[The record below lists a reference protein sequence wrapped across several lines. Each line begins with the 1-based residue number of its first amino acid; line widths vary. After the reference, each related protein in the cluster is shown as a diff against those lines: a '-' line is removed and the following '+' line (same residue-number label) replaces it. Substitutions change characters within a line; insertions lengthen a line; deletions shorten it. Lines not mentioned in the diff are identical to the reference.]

1 MREMASMIK
10 RFTFLTSFLHLCA
23 FAYCSQFYKLY
34 VTSFKRGRFFDIK
47 LIKYTRYIKK
57 WGNLYVTIRNWV
69 KFALWAL
76 LIGGLVNAVASL
88 IIRWDFYQ
96 PYLANGE
103 ISEFLAALVW
113 NIVLGVTMSVMAQAG
128 FFAYL
133 TLHQVGVNIFRTL
146 TLWNWIQILLIIIV
160 LVDIIVFRFAP
171 GANVAGDWIF
181 YGFLLAVLVG
191 VAIWT
196 AIKKI
201 KMTQKPHVLIS
212 TLFFMIVITSLE
224 WIIALMGRQDN
235 IDVYVA
241 LLLFPLVAVNAYQ
254 ILMLPKYNAQSEE
267 DRKRLEERRKA
278 RKETTKTV
286 KA

>member
-1 MREMASMIK
+1 M
-10 RFTFLTSFLHLCA
+10 
-23 FAYCSQFYKLY
+23 
-34 VTSFKRGRFFDIK
+34 
-47 LIKYTRYIKK
+47 
-57 WGNLYVTIRNWV
+57 TIRNWV
-69 KFALWAL
+69 KFAFWAL
-76 LIGGLVNAVASL
+76 VIGGLVNAVASL

-103 ISEFLAALVW
+103 ISEFLAAVVW
-113 NIVLGVTMSVMAQAG
+113 NVVLGMTMSVMAQAG

-133 TLHQVGVNIFRTL
+133 TLHQVGVNIFRSL

-171 GANVAGDWIF
+171 GASAAGEWLI
-181 YGFLLAVLVG
+181 YGFLLVVLVG
-191 VAIWT
+191 AAIWT

-278 RKETTKTV
+278 RKEATKTA

>member
-1 MREMASMIK
+1 M
-10 RFTFLTSFLHLCA
+10 F
-23 FAYCSQFYKLY
+23 
-34 VTSFKRGRFFDIK
+34 
-47 LIKYTRYIKK
+47 
-57 WGNLYVTIRNWV
+57 VTIRNWV
-69 KFALWAL
+69 KFAFWAL
-76 LIGGLVNAVASL
+76 VIGGLVNAVASL

-103 ISEFLAALVW
+103 ISEFLAAVVW
-113 NIVLGVTMSVMAQAG
+113 NVVLGMTMSVMAQAG

-133 TLHQVGVNIFRTL
+133 TLHQVGVNIFRSL

-171 GANVAGDWIF
+171 GASAAGEWLI
-181 YGFLLAVLVG
+181 YGFLLVVLVG
-191 VAIWT
+191 AAIWT

-278 RKETTKTV
+278 RKEATKTA